1 MGMKVIL
8 RRGATLLPGIFLF
21 LLASSQ
27 APKNNQAKTSTAK
40 KASTQSKK
48 QPDSK
53 LNNTLLWQ
61 ISGNGLKK
69 PSYIF
74 GTMHL
79 LCADDARL
87 SDNLKKAIA
96 QTDQIYFELDLHDMN
111 EMMSTLKYIRMHDNA
126 AF

>member
-1 MGMKVIL
+1 MKVIL